1 MANGE
6 WLTQLMA
13 GLGGA
18 FTGATQAKERMA
30 LEAEA
35 ERKRQEQENERT
47 RLKRIQQLRGGPLT
61 EASRSELLQLGE
73 TPSNISALQDI
84 FTPKAKPTYEERNER
99 GGVAIYEDGKF
110 RSWKIRPPSERETPS
125 GPTPADIRAARTEL
139 RGAETGFRATMGQR
153 PAEREFVNRM
163 TDELDTPA
171 FQQAMKNWRA
181 DSTYAAGRREEAGR
195 ELRALLGGAG
205 GIQDGGAP
213 APAPAAPMRSRI
225 ELDARTKM
233 AEIDMDPTLTFQQ
246 KQEMK
251 RRVQAQANKFLNP

>member
-18 FTGATQAKERMA
+18 FTGESMARERIA
-30 LEAEA
+30 QEQEA
-35 ERKRQEQENERT
+35 ERKRQEAENERE
-47 RLKRIQQLRGGPLT
+47 RLRRIQELRGGPLT
-61 EASRSELLQLGE
+61 EASRSELFRLGE
-73 TPSNISALQDI
+73 TPSNIAALQEMYQ
-84 FTPKAKPTYEERNER
+84 PKGKPTYEERREG
-99 GGVAIYEDGKF
+99 GGVAIYEDGRFK
-110 RSWKIRPPSERETPS
+110 SWKIRPPSERETPS
-125 GPTPADIRAARTEL
+125 GPTPSDIRSARSEL
-139 RGAETGFRATMGQR
+139 RGTESAFSTTMARR

-213 APAPAAPMRSRI
+213 APAPANPMRSRI
-225 ELDARTKM
+225 ELDARNKM
-233 AEIDMDPTLTFQQ
+233 TEIDMDPTLTFQQ

-251 RRVQAQANKFLNP
+251 RRVQAQAQQLLNP

>member
-18 FTGATQAKERMA
+18 FTGATQAKSRMA
-30 LEAEA
+30 EEAEA
-35 ERKRQEQENERT
+35 QRKRMELENERE
-47 RLKRIQQLRGGPLT
+47 RLRRIQQLRGGGFS
-61 EASRSELLQLGE
+61 EASARELLSLGE
-73 TPSNISALQDI
+73 TPSNIAALQEMYQ
-84 FTPKAKPTYEERNER
+84 PKGKPTYEERREG
-99 GGVAIYEDGKF
+99 GGVAIYEDGRFK
-110 RSWKIRPPSERETPS
+110 SWKIRPPSERETPS

-139 RGAETGFRATMGQR
+139 RGAEGGFRTTMGQR
-153 PAEREFVNRM
+153 PEQREFFNRM
-163 TDELDTPA
+163 TDEPDVPA
-171 FQQAMKNWRA
+171 YQQAMKNWRA

-205 GIQDGGAP
+205 GIQDVGAP
-213 APAPAAPMRSRI
+213 APAPANPMRLRI
-225 ELDARTKM
+225 ELDARNKM